1 MQKVTSTL
9 SIIIITIIIIII
21 IITIIIIIIIIVIK
35 THMKITQVSP
45 SAKKTI
51 QLFQ

>member
-21 IITIIIIIIIIVIK
+21 TIIIIIVIK